1 MVEVWKD
8 IEGYEGKYQVS
19 NLGRVKSLRDSHG
32 KYRELIM
39 TGRNEGHGYL
49 KVSLYKNGKSKGIKI
64 HRLVALAFIP
74 NPDNKHFV
82 DHINGIRNDNR
93 VENLRW
99 VTHKENL
106 NFPLARK
113 NISKAQTNNSKRSK
127 SVLQIDKLTGNTIR
141 EFPSASEASRQT
153 GIHCS
158 NITACCRN
166 MLNYTGGYIWKYK

>member
-1 MVEVWKD
+1 MNA
-8 IEGYEGKYQVS
+8 IEEWRDVPGYEKRYQVS
-19 NLGRVKSLRDSHG
+19 NIGNVKSCSKQIILKSALH
-32 KYRELIM
+32 KE
-39 TGRNEGHGYL
+39 GYL
-49 KVSLYKNGKSKGIKI
+49 QVVLYDNNKIPKTLKI